1 MQIISQRS
9 SPNNKEKSNTLA
21 NPTPYHYL
29 HHGKRLAKGAA
40 DRHQQK
46 FTAFDH
52 GTRVDIRDLF
62 GAMPV
67 RVKHRAALFAERAD
81 VEKEFREL
89 IILNWL
95 INFFLLTRR

>member
-1 MQIISQRS
+1 MVVTSRHRQTKAYS
-9 SPNNKEKSNTLA
+9 SLS
-21 NPTPYHYL
+21 L

-89 IILNWL
+89 IRKVTA
-95 INFFLLTRR
+95 LLVA